1 MVAAEVGVAR
11 EPRVLAG
18 RVYSKSSMFEPVP
31 QRSTLISGIT
41 ARGSTSSRSC
51 MNVPT
56 GSLNGPKRSGV
67 SQPTTSSNQARAS
80 AMSGTVM
87 PT

>member
-1 MVAAEVGVAR
+1 MSWLGE
-11 EPRVLAG
+11 
-18 RVYSKSSMFEPVP
+18 VYSNSSMFEPVP
-31 QRSTLISGIT
+31 QRSMLISGIT

-51 MNVPT
+51 MNVPV
-56 GSLNGPKRSGV
+56 GSLNGPNLSGV
-67 SQPTTSSNQARAS
+67 WQPITSSNQARAS